1 MKMPEVVWNFPKPVQ
16 VPEDFAQH
24 IGGHPIVAETL
35 YRRGITTIPAADA
48 FLNPDKYTPA
58 NPYDMPDMQIAVER
72 IKAALQ
78 NKEKIGIWGDFDLDG
93 QTSTTLLVD
102 ALRQLGGDV
111 IYHIPIRAAESHGI
125 KIPYL
130 KTFLDQDVQLL
141 ITCDTGITAHEAV
154 DYANSRGVPV
164 IITDH
169 HQLAPTLPA
178 ALASVNPQRLPPEHP
193 LHPLCGVGCA
203 YEVMRALYAE
213 MVPVPETHTDGFLD
227 LVALGTIADVAELHG
242 DNRWLVQRGLR
253 QIREAP
259 HKSILALLNAAEVVL
274 SQLDEGH
281 ISFQL
286 APRLNALGR
295 LGDANPIVDFFLSE
309 DDQLIQVTVARLE
322 GLNGERRFQSKQIFA
337 GAQKLIQKDAHVLD
351 FPVLIL
357 GHPEWIG
364 GVVGIVASHL
374 VEIYNRPVILLTT
387 PPDKPASG
395 SARSIEGID
404 ITRAIAAC
412 QSLLN
417 SFGGH
422 PMAAGLSLPGER
434 IPEFRRM
441 LSNVVQEQT
450 GDRPLEKSIPVD
462 GIFQLED
469 LTLELA
475 KDINRLSPFGN
486 GNPALN
492 FLSQDLHLQSH
503 SQLGKNQEHR
513 QMIAEDKNGTALKF
527 LWWNSADYPLPENP
541 FDLAYNLRP
550 SNFRGTEDI
559 QLTWVEHLH
568 QPESEKSHH
577 KQITIHEI
585 TDYRQHPH
593 PLQALADIQQQENSL
608 IIWGE
613 NVQEENIPTVDRHQL
628 TQADALV
635 VWTAPPARAVLEK
648 ICKTVSPVR
657 LYLFNQ
663 QPASSY
669 LSIATEYIR
678 TALDTDDGWLSI
690 PALAAAS
697 AQTDTTI
704 QTIVEFFA
712 ANGQL
717 TILFREAHRVKLA
730 RGGTPISK
738 EKIEE
743 RNTQL
748 KYLLEETD
756 AYRRFYSTAKP
767 VALISLPDPDP

>member
-1 MKMPEVVWNFPKPVQ
+1 MKTPEVVWSFPEPVQ

-35 YRRGITTIPAADA
+35 YRRGITTIQAADA
-48 FLNPDKYTPA
+48 FLNPDQYTPA
-58 NPYDMPDMQIAVER
+58 DPYDLPDLDIAVER
-72 IKAALQ
+72 IKAALK
-78 NKEKIGIWGDFDLDG
+78 NNEKIGIWGDFDLDG

-111 IYHIPIRAAESHGI
+111 IYHIPVRATESHGI

-130 KTFLDQDVQLL
+130 ESFLDQGVQLL

-154 DYANSRGVPV
+154 DYANDRGVPV

-169 HQLAPTLPA
+169 HQLAPELPN
-178 ALASVNPQRLPPEHP
+178 ALASVNPQRLSPEHP
-193 LHPLCGVGCA
+193 MHPLCGVGCA
-203 YEVMRALYAE
+203 FEVIRALYAE
-213 MVPVPETHTDGFLD
+213 MVSTPETQTDQFLD

-259 HKSILALLNAAEVVL
+259 RKSILALLNAAEVIL

-286 APRLNALGR
+286 APRLNAIGR
-295 LGDANPIVDFFLSE
+295 LGDANPVVDFFLSD

-337 GAQKLIQKDAHVLD
+337 GAQGLIQQDPHVLD

-374 VEIYNRPVILLTT
+374 SEIYNRPVILLTT
-387 PPDKPASG
+387 PPDRPASG
-395 SARSIEGID
+395 SARSVEGID
-404 ITRAIAAC
+404 ITKAITAC

-417 SFGGH
+417 GFGGH
-422 PMAAGLSLPGER
+422 PMAAGLSLPVEN

-441 LSNVVQEQT
+441 ISNVVREQT
-450 GDRPLEKSIPVD
+450 GERPIEKTIPVD
-462 GIFQLED
+462 SIFRLED

-475 KDINRLSPFGN
+475 RDINRLSPFGN

-492 FLSQDLHLQSH
+492 FLSQDLRLQSH
-503 SQLGKNQEHR
+503 SQIGKNQEHR
-513 QMIAEDKNGTALKF
+513 QMIAEDKNGTAMKF
-527 LWWNSADYPLPENP
+527 LWWNSADYPLPESP

-550 SNFRGTEDI
+550 STFRGTEDI
-559 QLTWVEHLH
+559 QLTWVDHLH
-568 QPESEKSHH
+568 QPEPEQSRR
-577 KQITIHEI
+577 KQTAIPEI
-585 TDYRQHPH
+585 IDYRQHLH
-593 PLQALADIQQQENSL
+593 PLQALAEIQQQENSL
-608 IIWGE
+608 AIWGE
-613 NVQEENIPTVDRHQL
+613 NVREDNLPIVDRNQL
-628 TQADALV
+628 EAADALV
-635 VWTAPPARAVLEK
+635 VWTAPPARAVLEQ

-669 LSIATEYIR
+669 LSIAKEYIR
-678 TALDTDDGWLSI
+678 AALDTDDGWLSI
-690 PALAAAS
+690 AALAAAS
-697 AQTDTTI
+697 AQTDITI
-704 QTIVEFFA
+704 YTMIEYFA

-717 TILFREAHRVKLA
+717 SILVREAHRVKLA
-730 RGGTPISK
+730 RGGTPVNKK
-738 EKIEE
+738 EITEI
-743 RNTQL
+743 NTQL
-748 KYLLEETD
+748 KYLQEETD
-756 AYRRFYSTAKP
+756 AYRRFYSTAKT
-767 VALISLPDPDP
+767 VILASSLDSEP